1 MASSSSSTFVSN
13 WEGYFQEVDSF
24 ISSLGGG
31 RISFANESY
40 TEYVLERLSSCI
52 RSLTTI
58 LEYMEP
64 VEEMEEGEEQ
74 IISTYQDQLSQLLDC
89 LRLISTDWQTHYD
102 QLQMNSSRLHSDTSY
117 QLASIRTGRCCV
129 VYKNMPSINY

>member
-64 VEEMEEGEEQ
+64 VEEMK
-74 IISTYQDQLSQLLDC
+74 SRLSQPI
-89 LRLISTDWQTHYD
+89 RI
-102 QLQMNSSRLHSDTSY
+102 NFHS
-117 QLASIRTGRCCV
+117 C
-129 VYKNMPSINY
+129 